1 MECVY
6 SAGGEEDVHGRST
19 LMTNSRGRPPLAECS
34 TKSLGTAE
42 PAQKDW
48 EGAQSRK
55 PTWRLRAAHGTP
67 HLSKFRVTAGNT
79 TSRAARSDTLIVSP
93 LLSRVGS

>member
-48 EGAQSRK
+48 E
-55 PTWRLRAAHGTP
+55 
-67 HLSKFRVTAGNT
+67 
-79 TSRAARSDTLIVSP
+79 
-93 LLSRVGS
+93 